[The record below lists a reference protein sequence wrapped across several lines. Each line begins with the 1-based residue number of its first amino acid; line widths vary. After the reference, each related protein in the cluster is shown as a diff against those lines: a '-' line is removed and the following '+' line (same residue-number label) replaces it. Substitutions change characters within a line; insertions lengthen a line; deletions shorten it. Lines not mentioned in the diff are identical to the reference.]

1 MHLSLFPLDR
11 GKQLGGQELSS
22 LRSAKRSDPGSSEQG
37 STVSTTQS
45 MKTPITISK
54 DTRGP
59 IIIDI
64 HQRPREAFIGTTHC
78 HMLMSG
84 TVETSLMIAQKPF

>member
-1 MHLSLFPLDR
+1 M
-11 GKQLGGQELSS
+11 QLGSDKAKGRQLGDRK
-22 LRSAKRSDPGSSEQG
+22 LLNQRNDRKSAPGSSEQG
-37 STVSTTQS
+37 STVSITQS